1 MRQNTDDT
9 RRTRTCSIQSLLALV
24 GTSPICLD
32 PVCRC
37 QYENRKDGQ
46 MTAALTKQHEQ
57 EKHTRYRDKDEKN
70 KSRRKQR
77 EKQKNRTQGVDSNK
91 ACRLCYKAEPGTLPP
106 DLPSSSNS
114 RQQWYQ
120 VPVRPLSSPASVN
133 K

>member
-1 MRQNTDDT
+1 
-9 RRTRTCSIQSLLALV
+9 
-24 GTSPICLD
+24 
-32 PVCRC
+32 
-37 QYENRKDGQ
+37 

-133 K
+133 KSTETKPNYQDSGVVSTQFPLYLVFIS